1 MVPITVFTPA
11 YNRADLLGRCF
22 ESMKRQT
29 RKDFI
34 WMIIDDGSRDNTREV
49 VESWLRE
56 PLDFELQYHYK
67 ENGGLHTAYNEAI
80 ARIDTELCVC
90 IDSDDFMPDDAVEKI
105 LAFWEKYGS
114 DEYAGIVGLDF
125 YLDGKVIGDPLPE
138 QKTVNLIDLHTGKY
152 PIVNGDRTN
161 VVRTEL
167 YRKYAPMKVFPGEK
181 NFNPH
186 YMHLQISREYDFL
199 VLNENLRFVDYQPQ
213 GMSNSMLWQYRNSPR
228 SFAEIR
234 KLYLSF
240 PDSPLEYRLRDSVHL
255 ASSCFLAGNGLRSLR
270 ESPRKG
276 LAVLALPFGWALSC
290 YVRMKVKNPR

>member
-56 PLDFELQYHYK
+56 PLDFELQYYYK

-240 PDSPLEYRLRDSVHL
+240 PDAPLKYRLRHSVHL

>member
-125 YLDGKVIGDPLPE
+125 YLDGKIIGDPLPE

-240 PDSPLEYRLRDSVHL
+240 PNTSLKYRLRHSIHL